1 MGRERG
7 EALRAAIEQQNLLN
21 LGLQQQIQ
29 LADGLSQILGQGL
42 TRSFDLLVDGA
53 QNWGNALRDIA
64 ANVLRDIAR
73 QLIQIYVIEQAIGFL
88 RTAFGPGPQFGPNYS
103 VDGVGTAGPNF
114 GIPQRA
120 RGGAVSAG
128 QPYMV
133 GERGPELFVP
143 GAQGN
148 IVPNHGMGGANIVV
162 NVDAT
167 GSNVEGNGDQAN
179 QLGKVIGLAVQQ
191 ELVKQKLPGGLLAGT

>member
-1 MGRERG
+1 MGQERG
-7 EALRAAIEQQNLLN
+7 KAMFAAIEQQNQLN

-29 LADGLSQILGQGL
+29 LADSLSQVLGQGL
-42 TRSFDLLVDGA
+42 TRSFDLLIDGA
-53 QNWGNALRDIA
+53 QNWGMALRDIA
-64 ANVLRDIAR
+64 ATVLRDIAR
-73 QLIQIYVIEQAIGFL
+73 QLIQIYVIEQAVGFL

-103 VDGVGTAGPNF
+103 VNGVGTAGPNF

-120 RGGAVSAG
+120 RGGAVAAG

-148 IVPNHGMGGANIVV
+148 IVPNHGMGGSNIVV

-167 GSNVEGNGDQAN
+167 GSSVEGNAEDSKR
-179 QLGKVIGLAVQQ
+179 LGEAIGVAIRQ
-191 ELVKQKLPGGLLAGT
+191 ELIKQKRPGGLLA